1 MTDIQINGILDGIRN
16 QLNQEY
22 IDSGKEASE
31 FICCL
36 TTANLSRQPNFNMS
50 TVIIEKILLQTLI
63 RNKKIY
69 LSLRN
74 IEIAKQWQNKG
85 ILTKILQLL
94 HEFSKKTGIPIWI
107 DDVINSN
114 LVDNQAFF
122 NRFGLQKIVYQTN
135 GYKRPL
141 VCFISK

>member
-1 MTDIQINGILDGIRN
+1 M
-16 QLNQEY
+16 
-22 IDSGKEASE
+22 
-31 FICCL
+31 
-36 TTANLSRQPNFNMS
+36 
-50 TVIIEKILLQTLI
+50 LQTLI
-63 RNKKIY
+63 RNNKNY
-69 LSLRN
+69 LALRN
-74 IEIAKQWQNKG
+74 IEIAKQWQHKG
-85 ILTKILQLL
+85 ILTQILQLL
-94 HEFSKKTGIPIWI
+94 HDFSKETGIPIWI